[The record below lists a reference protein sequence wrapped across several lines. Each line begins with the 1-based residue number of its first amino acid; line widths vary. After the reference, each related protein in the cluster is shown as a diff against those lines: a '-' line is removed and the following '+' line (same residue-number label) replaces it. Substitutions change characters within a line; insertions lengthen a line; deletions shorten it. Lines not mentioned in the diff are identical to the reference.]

1 MTRITTAVAA
11 AAALTL
17 AFAVPAHAG
26 SGWGPA
32 VGGGFVAGTMIGA
45 AAASSAYAQPAPV
58 YRCNFVE
65 KYDAWGNY
73 IGTRRVCRSYY

>member
-11 AAALTL
+11 AAALTI

-32 VGGGFVAGTMIGA
+32 VGGFVAGTMIGA

-58 YRCNFVE
+58 YRCAFVE